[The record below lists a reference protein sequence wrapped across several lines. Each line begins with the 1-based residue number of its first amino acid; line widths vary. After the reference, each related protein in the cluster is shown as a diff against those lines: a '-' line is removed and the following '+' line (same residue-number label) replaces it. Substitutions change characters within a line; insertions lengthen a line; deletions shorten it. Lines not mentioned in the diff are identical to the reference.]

1 MAEKVE
7 HSQANL
13 NSQQNDARKVRKSPD
28 FQPMMPGVISR
39 ERSFVRT
46 SNQQNINKRRSLAFN
61 VPGNQQ
67 SGQMR
72 GKPAMDIYRPPNV
85 RGEMA
90 APIGGGGGGGGAGSG
105 GVNKLNV
112 NAQEFT
118 MTGNCSP
125 TEALSNRA
133 KLQSTTFFQFV
144 ANLPHQRPRPEPLF
158 GPVRECECER
168 EQTAGGSLAGQHAR
182 RNEGQPPSLHF
193 GDASNQSSSGWSNAS
208 HELPLQ
214 WQYTPYN
221 ESGKVCPGAQGPA
234 DVFGIPKP
242 VPAELWTAISA
253 EPQWLYRS
261 VYERQCPATL
271 QVPVFG

>member
-7 HSQANL
+7 HSQASL

-90 APIGGGGGGGGAGSG
+90 AGAGGAVAGA
-105 GVNKLNV
+105 NKLNV

-144 ANLPHQRPRPEPLF
+144 ADLPHQRTR
-158 GPVRECECER
+158 PVRKCER
-168 EQTAGGSLAGQHAR
+168 EPKTGWSLPWQHAR
-182 RNEGQPPSLHF
+182 RHEGQSSSLHF
-193 GDASNQSSSGWSNAS
+193 GHTSNQSAGGWTNAS
-208 HELPLQ
+208 DELPIQ
-214 WQYTPYN
+214 WQYITYN
-221 ESGKVCPGAQGPA
+221 KSCKVCPGAQRA
-234 DVFGIPKP
+234 AKVFGKP
-242 VPAELWTAISA
+242 QPAVPAELWTALSG
-253 EPQWLYRS
+253 EQPQRLLGS
-261 VYERQCPATL
+261 LYERQCPATL
-271 QVPVFG
+271 QVAVFG